1 MIKNHNQVHL
11 HYILFLFHPAGIAPT
26 KQIIPNTTNAIVLLY
41 SIICSAVL
49 PSIVYARI
57 IPISAIL
64 NVCPNSRTVEM
75 VDDAKPMYSFGT
87 ELIIRLLFGGAKQL
101 TPIPTTAK
109 LTIMIVMLSV
119 KVPYA
124 IASKPTPMNTMPQRA
139 NTAGLYRS
147 DSAPCEVPRTP

>member
-1 MIKNHNQVHL
+1 M
-11 HYILFLFHPAGIAPT
+11 
-26 KQIIPNTTNAIVLLY
+26 
-41 SIICSAVL
+41 SAML
-49 PSIVYARI
+49 I
-57 IPISAIL
+57 
-64 NVCPNSRTVEM
+64 VCPNRRTVEM

-124 IASKPTPMNTMPQRA
+124 IASKPTPMSTMPQRQILRDYIDQ
-139 NTAGLYRS
+139 TVC
-147 DSAPCEVPRTP
+147 PCEVPRTP